1 MQTTT
6 QTQSQTRTLEIDG
19 MTGDACVKKV
29 TGALKEVSGV
39 ETQSV
44 KVGSAT
50 IKCDKTACD
59 AACAGIKA
67 AGYTVREGTRTGHD
81 SSENRNE
88 NRNESKGNSQG
99 NPQGQQQNKAQPP
112 AMPNQSNEAGK
123 GGKADLEPLEVVTPG
138 AAAKPALK

>member
-19 MTGDACVKKV
+19 MTGDACFKKV

-50 IKCDKTACD
+50 IKCDKTA
-59 AACAGIKA
+59 GFIS
-67 AGYTVREGTRTGHD
+67 R
-81 SSENRNE
+81 SSW
-88 NRNESKGNSQG
+88 SW
-99 NPQGQQQNKAQPP
+99 
-112 AMPNQSNEAGK
+112 
-123 GGKADLEPLEVVTPG
+123 
-138 AAAKPALK
+138 

>member
-1 MQTTT
+1 MQTTS
-6 QTQSQTRTLEIDG
+6 QSQTRTLEIDG
-19 MTGDACVKKV
+19 MTGDVCVKKV
-29 TGALKEVSGV
+29 TDALKAIPGV

-44 KVGSAT
+44 KVGAAT

-67 AGYTVREGTRTGHD
+67 AGYTSHEGTRTGHD

-88 NRNESKGNSQG
+88 SKGSSQG
-99 NPQGQQQNKAQPP
+99 NLQGQQQNKAQPP
-112 AMPNQSNEAGK
+112 AMPSKSNEAGK